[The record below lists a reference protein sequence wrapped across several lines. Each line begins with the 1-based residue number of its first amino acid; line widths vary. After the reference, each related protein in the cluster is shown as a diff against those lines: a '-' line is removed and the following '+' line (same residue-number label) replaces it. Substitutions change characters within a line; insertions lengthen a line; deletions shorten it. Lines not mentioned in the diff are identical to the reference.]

1 MRYQTAL
8 SPSIYRYIPH
18 MLKSAYVYDL
28 CYPAHCH
35 THCFQDTYKAALAKQ
50 NDFEKIKMEFTEMSK
65 AKRALEENIS
75 DLTTEQRHGVAKV
88 HGHPYL
94 CAHGNSVH
102 VTHTHH
108 IRHTL
113 PAMS

>member
-1 MRYQTAL
+1 MWYQTVL

-28 CYPAHCH
+28 CYLAHCH
-35 THCFQDTYKAALAKQ
+35 AHCFQDTYKAALAKR
-50 NDFEKIKMEFTEMSK
+50 NDFEKIKMELTEMSK

-75 DLTTEQRHGVAKV
+75 DLTTEQRHRVTEV
-88 HGHPYL
+88 HGHPHL
-94 CAHGNSVH
+94 FAHCTAVY

-108 IRHTL
+108 IRHNL

>member
-18 MLKSAYVYDL
+18 MLKPVYVYDL

-35 THCFQDTYKAALAKQ
+35 AHCFQDTYKAALAKR
-50 NDFEKIKMEFTEMSK
+50 NDFEKIKMELTEMSK

-75 DLTTEQRHGVAKV
+75 DLTTKQRHRVTKV
-88 HGHPYL
+88 HGHP
-94 CAHGNSVH
+94 
-102 VTHTHH
+102 
-108 IRHTL
+108 
-113 PAMS
+113 